1 MTVAFVVFGDI
12 ESRSGGYLYD
22 RYLAGALREA
32 GHRVVVVSQRRPGGG
47 RIFYPLERLSG
58 YSRRVRRR
66 LASIEPGLV
75 IIDEL
80 NHAAALGLIPV
91 LRRRVPGV
99 PIVAL
104 IHHLRYDERESV
116 WRSLSARFERKFL
129 LRSDAWLCNSKTTL
143 RRVGEFVSER
153 DARERPVHVA
163 TPGREQRQA
172 AGGDGSPDGAVYSA
186 PGDGSPSDGAETR
199 RRGICFVGNVIPR
212 KNLHVLLD
220 AVASLPED
228 LRQLDVYG
236 SLDADRR
243 YAREVNRIVRSR
255 GLQNAV
261 TLHGDSDGRMI
272 AEAYRS
278 RAILAVPSSYE
289 GFGIVYLEAM
299 THGCIP
305 IAGSDGG
312 ARDVITDGENGFL
325 VSPGGITDLAERM
338 ERILRDPA
346 VRKRMS
352 EAALRRAAEFPTWS
366 ESMNGAVRFL
376 ERLCR
381 TDNP

>member
-1 MTVAFVVFGDI
+1 
-12 ESRSGGYLYD
+12 
-22 RYLAGALREA
+22 
-32 GHRVVVVSQRRPGGG
+32 
-47 RIFYPLERLSG
+47 
-58 YSRRVRRR
+58 
-66 LASIEPGLV
+66 V

-91 LRRRVPGV
+91 LRRRMPGV

-116 WRSLSARFERKFL
+116 WRGLSARFERKFL
-129 LRSDAWLCNSKTTL
+129 SQSDAWLCNSKTTL

-163 TPGREQRQA
+163 TPGREDRQA
-172 AGGDGSPDGAVYSA
+172 AV
-186 PGDGSPSDGAETR
+186 GDGSPSDGAETR

-243 YAREVNRIVRSR
+243 YAREVTRIVRSR

-299 THGCIP
+299 TRGCIP

-338 ERILRDPA
+338 VRILRDPA
-346 VRKRMS
+346 VRTRMS
-352 EAALRRAAEFPTWS
+352 EAASQRAAEFPTWS

-381 TDNP
+381 TENP